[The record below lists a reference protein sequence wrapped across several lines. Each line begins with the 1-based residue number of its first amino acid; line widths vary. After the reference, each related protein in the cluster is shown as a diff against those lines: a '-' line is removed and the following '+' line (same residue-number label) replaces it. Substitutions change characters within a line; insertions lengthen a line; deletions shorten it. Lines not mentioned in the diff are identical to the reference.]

1 MKTFKILLA
10 VLITS
15 TLFTS
20 CDKVTNPIK
29 PAVELD
35 TTIFPGNWENDY
47 PEISWTMNTNTNRNI
62 LLEDYTGHRCPNCPD
77 AATEATTIEDAN
89 PGRVFVSSIH
99 AGPGGISSFQ
109 ETASDCGQASNP
121 YDKYCTEFFNEEST
135 LFGQE
140 FQAGFGFFANPQGNV
155 NRLAPD
161 GEEMFSLYNQWS
173 SRVATQL
180 SNNLLDVNIQ
190 AQSNYYPSTNGFFLH
205 TETDFI
211 NDLSG
216 DYNLVVA
223 LIENDVVDWQD
234 VDGTP
239 DENYHHHNLFRGCI
253 DGLAWGRT
261 ISGGTEAGDKTYL
274 DYTYKLPAGKT
285 NDDYHLLIYVADVS
299 TYEIMQVI
307 KHEF

>member
-1 MKTFKILLA
+1 MKTLKTLFS
-10 VLITS
+10 VLIILS
-15 TLFTS
+15 ALSS

-29 PAVELD
+29 PSVDLD
-35 TTIFPGNWENDY
+35 TTIFPGNWANDY
-47 PEISWTMNTNTNRNI
+47 PEISWTSNSNTNRNI

-77 AATEATTIEDAN
+77 AATEAAAIEAAN

-109 ETASDCGQASNP
+109 EQAPDCGLPSNP
-121 YDKYCTEFFNEEST
+121 DDKYCTELYNDESIS
-135 LFGQE
+135 FGQE
-140 FQAGFGFFANPQGNV
+140 FQAGFGFFANPQGNI

-173 SRVATQL
+173 GRVATQL
-180 SNNLLDVNIQ
+180 ADNVLDVNIQ

-211 NDLSG
+211 NDMTG
-216 DYNLVVA
+216 NYNIVVA
-223 LIENDVVDWQD
+223 LIENEFIDWQD
-234 VDGTP
+234 VDGTADP
-239 DENYHHHNLFRGCI
+239 DYHHHNVFRGCI
-253 DGLAWGRT
+253 DGLEWGRT
-261 ISGGTEAGDKTYL
+261 ISGGTNAGDKTYL

-285 NDDYHLLIYVADVS
+285 NDDYHLLIYVADIA
-299 TYEIMQVI
+299 TYEIVQVI